1 MKNVNLA
8 KLLNTIV
15 KKKFSDQI
23 DEIRVF
29 TEDLGGGIEY
39 THIFVLLNKYED
51 IDYAKEIRQY
61 VDDISKYSG
70 IKINQISFTDKETH
84 Y

>member
-1 MKNVNLA
+1 MKNINLT
-8 KLLNTIV
+8 KLLNTVV
-15 KKKFSDQI
+15 KKKFTEQI
-23 DEIRVF
+23 NEIKVF

-39 THIFVLLNKYED
+39 THIFVVLNKYED
-51 IDYAKEIRQY
+51 IDYAKEIREY
-61 VDDISKYSG
+61 ITNITEYSG

>member
-23 DEIRVF
+23 DEIKVF

-39 THIFVLLNKYED
+39 THIFVVLNKYED